1 MDTPNPR
8 MNHQKLVSIFRKVLG
23 CPTAP
28 FHEYHV
34 RETVRELLAPLP
46 HVTLGQD
53 PFGNLIAT
61 YRAAESPARFV
72 FGAHMDHPGYVRSP
86 VTGKWEFLGGMPAGY
101 LETNAPTREFGEF
114 AMWDLPGFELADGV
128 ISSRACDDLVGCAAM
143 VCLFHELERL
153 ETRATCHAV
162 FTRAEEVGFVGAIHL
177 AKAWPFERDARFIS
191 LETSLPMAGSNLGD
205 GPVIRVGDGQSVFD
219 HVVTGDLVAVAK
231 LAGVPHQRALLDRGS
246 CEATATQFYGIP
258 SAGISVL
265 MGNYHNCGPGGV
277 IEPEFVELADAKA
290 MVQLITQLVV
300 LSGQESMSR
309 NLLASKFAER
319 LSQHRPYVRAT
330 AKWFS

>member
-1 MDTPNPR
+1 
-8 MNHQKLVSIFRKVLG
+8 MNHQKLVSIFRKVLSS
-23 CPTAP
+23 PTAP

-46 HVTLGQD
+46 HLTLRHD
-53 PFGNLIAT
+53 LFGNLIVT
-61 YRAAESPARFV
+61 YRRSEQPARLV

-86 VTGKWEFLGGMPAGY
+86 VSGQWEFLGGMPPGY
-101 LETNAPTREFGEF
+101 LDTKAPVREYGEF
-114 AMWDLPGFELADGV
+114 AMWDLPGFELAGGV

-153 ETRATCHAV
+153 EARATCHAV

-177 AKAWPFERDARFIS
+177 AKSWPFERDARFIS
-191 LETSLPMAGSNLGD
+191 LETSLPMAGCSLGD

-231 LAGVPHQRALLDRGS
+231 QVGLPHQRALLDRGS

-265 MGNYHNCGPGGV
+265 MGNYHNCGPGCV
-277 IEPEFVELADAKA
+277 VEPEYVELADAKG
-290 MVQLITQLVV
+290 MVQLITQLVI
-300 LSGQESMSR
+300 LSGQDSMSR
-309 NLLASKFAER
+309 NQLGTKFAER
-319 LSQHRPYVRAT
+319 LALHRHYERAT
-330 AKWFS
+330 AKWFA